1 MSDRLHRLLTTAISL
16 LQRGGLW
23 WGLAISAAA
32 AVISFAAVVAIVVS
46 WPPDRFK
53 AEDDAAPAMRRP
65 LILHVLLVVAK
76 NLAGVVLVALGLIMA
91 VPGVPGQGL
100 LTAVIGLSLVSFPGK
115 RRLERRLIRRPLLL
129 RAVNRLRARFHRP
142 PLEAV

>member
-1 MSDRLHRLLTTAISL
+1 MRRDLHRLFDAVLSL

-23 WGLAISAAA
+23 WGLAISAGAA
-32 AVISFAAVVAIVVS
+32 IISFIAVVAIVVS

-53 AEDDAAPAMRRP
+53 AEGDTRPAVRRP
-65 LILHVLLVVAK
+65 LVLHVLLVVAK
-76 NLAGVVLVALGLIMA
+76 NLAGALLVALGLIMA
-91 VPGVPGQGL
+91 IPGVPGQGL

-129 RAVNRLRARFHRP
+129 RAVNRLRARFQRP
-142 PLEAV
+142 GLQVE